1 MSKEPEA
8 ATIDGELGLRDR
20 KKARTRQQI
29 LDVASELFA
38 EMGYE
43 NARTAAIARRAEV
56 SEATLFRYFSSKAEL
71 AVDRQRQASLA
82 IVSAIAA
89 RPADERPFEAVSA
102 VARSSVGAEFF
113 TEDDRA
119 ATKQLLTHPE
129 PMTSRAGWVPR
140 PWTAGPASWHMPCS
154 GRSSPTLRTGSS
166 RDHRTRSKGSS
177 TTSRFSGPSSSER
190 PEDTKYL
197 PGSPPEELHCRTRRN
212 RRIHLHF
219 KCGSA
224 GVDG

>member
-1 MSKEPEA
+1 MAKEPEA
-8 ATIDGELGLRDR
+8 ATIDSELGLRDR

-89 RPADERPFEAVSA
+89 RPADERPFEAVS
-102 VARSSVGAEFF
+102 VGAEFF

-119 ATKQLLTHPE
+119 ATKQLLAHPE
-129 PMTSRAGWVPR
+129 LSALAFMIILESAGRLADDFACRLGSAALDRR
-140 PWTAGPASWHMPCS
+140 PSVLAHAVLGAVVANIEDWIV
-154 GRSSPTLRTGSS
+154 LGSS
-166 RDHRTRSKGSS
+166 NPQQGFLDHI
-177 TTSRFSGPSSSER
+177 EVLR
-190 PEDTKYL
+190 PILE
-197 PGSPPEELHCRTRRN
+197 
-212 RRIHLHF
+212 
-219 KCGSA
+219 
-224 GVDG
+224 

>member
-1 MSKEPEA
+1 MAKEPEA
-8 ATIDGELGLRDR
+8 ATIDSELGLRDR

-119 ATKQLLTHPE
+119 ATKQLLAHPE
-129 PMTSRAGWVPR
+129 LSALAFMIILESAGR
-140 PWTAGPASWHMPCS
+140 LADDFA
-154 GRSSPTLRTGSS
+154 
-166 RDHRTRSKGSS
+166 
-177 TTSRFSGPSSSER
+177 
-190 PEDTKYL
+190 
-197 PGSPPEELHCRTRRN
+197 CR
-212 RRIHLHF
+212 L
-219 KCGSA
+219 GSA
-224 GVDG
+224 ALDRRPSVLAHAVLGAVVANIEDWIVQGSVNPQQGFLDHIEVLRPILE